1 MPVFSLNSLS
11 SIKAVIWTCADI
23 FFVPLL
29 CLSCLQDDCGVTS
42 EGLQPH
48 WVPEA
53 EVGSP
58 WSAYCILFLLKSV
71 LYVSVPEAVPF
82 LFWANF
88 CIRNV
93 ILPHK
98 FNSLCLGKVEV
109 SISASLTEPFLGN
122 PIIFHFYLNISLL
135 CSPEKLVSNKWSS
148 MPLFSFLNSD
158 LLCFVIDGW
167 HPWRPG

>member
-1 MPVFSLNSLS
+1 MPVFSLNSHS
-11 SIKAVIWTCADI
+11 SIKAVIWTCADVFSLFPCFVYLAYRMI
-23 FFVPLL
+23 VELHRKVSSLIEFLKQKWTLHEVRIVSFF
-29 CLSCLQDDCGVTS
+29 CLACSVCC
-42 EGLQPH
+42 
-48 WVPEA
+48 VPEA
-53 EVGSP
+53 
-58 WSAYCILFLLKSV
+58 I
-71 LYVSVPEAVPF
+71 PF
-82 LFWANF
+82 LFWAHF

-98 FNSLCLGKVEV
+98 FTSLCLVKIEV

-135 CSPEKLVSNKWSS
+135 CSSEKLVSNKWSS

-167 HPWRPG
+167 HPWKPG